1 VPAVKQTFQSEIASR
16 CGYKEA
22 DMASVTVKG
31 MSCNHCKESVTKAIA
46 ALPEITDVHVDLVSG
61 KAEWHGDESARAV
74 QAVKEALL
82 ELGFE
87 AE

>member
-1 VPAVKQTFQSEIASR
+1 
-16 CGYKEA
+16 
-22 DMASVTVKG
+22 MASVIVKG
-31 MSCNHCKESVTKAIA
+31 MTCDHCKQSVTKAIA
-46 ALPEITDVHVDLVSG
+46 VLPEITDVHVDLASG

-82 ELGFE
+82 EIGFE

>member
-1 VPAVKQTFQSEIASR
+1 
-16 CGYKEA
+16 
-22 DMASVTVKG
+22 MASVIVRG
-31 MSCNHCKESVTKAIA
+31 MSCNHCKEGVSKAIA
-46 ALPEITDVHVDLVSG
+46 ALPEITDVHVDLASG
-61 KAEWHGDESARAV
+61 KAEWRGDESARAV